1 MSKKIK
7 SKLKLQIPGGQA
19 SPAPPIG
26 PILGQ
31 QGINIQDFCTKFN
44 QETKDK
50 QGEVLSVDLIV
61 YEDRSFDFKI
71 KGSPVSF
78 LLKKAVGV
86 EKGSGQPN
94 VKKIGKISKEKIKEI
109 AQKKLEDLNTN
120 DLEKAM
126 KIVEG
131 TAKSMGIE
139 IE

>member
-44 QETKDK
+44 QETRDK

-94 VKKIGKISKEKIKEI
+94 VKKIGKICLLYTSPSPR
-109 AQKKLEDLNTN
+109 D
-120 DLEKAM
+120 
-126 KIVEG
+126 
-131 TAKSMGIE
+131 
-139 IE
+139 

>member
-44 QETKDK
+44 QETRDK

-131 TAKSMGIE
+131 TARSMGIE